1 MSDAKHFNI
10 ALFPGDGI
18 GIEVTEAA
26 VKVLKEAQRLI
37 EEFSFNFKELPGG
50 AFCYKE
56 TGEALPKASLDEA
69 AEADAILL
77 GACGWPDI
85 RYPDGTE
92 IRPQLE
98 MRFIFDLY
106 AGVRPIRYFPGIPP
120 VLAKSGRPID
130 FVIIRESTEGLF
142 ASRGTGRNPE
152 VATETMVI
160 TRRTTE
166 RLMRFSYNLARSR
179 KKKGYPGKLTCVDKA
194 NIFSAFAFYRSI
206 YDRIGLEFPDVEREY
221 CYVDAMALNMVLK
234 PWEYDVLVM
243 ENMFGDILS
252 DLGAGIVG
260 GMGMAPSGD
269 IGDEHA
275 VFQPSHGTAPDIAGK
290 GIANPIAM
298 ILSSAMMCNYL
309 GEKHHNADLAE
320 VARLIEKG
328 VEGYLARGD
337 SLPFDQGGSTR
348 TSEIV
353 DIIIREMETNQPRS
367 PGAIRSDRI

>member
-1 MSDAKHFNI
+1 MNDTMNLNI
-10 ALFPGDGI
+10 AVFPGDGI

-26 VKVLKEAQRLI
+26 VKVLKEVQRLMGG
-37 EEFSFNFKELPGG
+37 FSFNYQELPAG

-56 TGEALPKASLDEA
+56 TGEALPKTSLDEA
-69 AEADAILL
+69 AKADAILL
-77 GACGWPDI
+77 GACGWPEI

-98 MRFIFDLY
+98 LRFIFDLY

-120 VLAKSGRPID
+120 VLANSGDRPID
-130 FVIIRESTEGLF
+130 FVLIRESTEGLF
-142 ASRGTGRNPE
+142 ASRGTRKNPE

-166 RLMRFSYNLARSR
+166 RLMRFSYRLARSR

-194 NIFSAFAFYRSI
+194 NVFPAFAFYRNI
-206 YDRIGLEFPDVEREY
+206 YDQVGLEFSDVEKDY
-221 CYVDAMALNMVLK
+221 CYVDAMALNLVLK
-234 PWEYDVLVM
+234 PWEYDVMVM

-252 DLGAGIVG
+252 DLGAGLIG

-269 IGDEHA
+269 IGDDRA

-290 GIANPIAM
+290 GVANPIAM
-298 ILSSAMMCNYL
+298 VLSAAMMCDYL
-309 GEKHHNADLAE
+309 GDKRPNATLAK

-328 VEGYLARGD
+328 VEGYLARGEN
-337 SLPFDQGGSTR
+337 LPSDQGGSAR
-348 TSEIV
+348 TGEIT
-353 DIIIREMETNQPRS
+353 DLIIQEMEANQHRQ
-367 PGAIRSDRI
+367 